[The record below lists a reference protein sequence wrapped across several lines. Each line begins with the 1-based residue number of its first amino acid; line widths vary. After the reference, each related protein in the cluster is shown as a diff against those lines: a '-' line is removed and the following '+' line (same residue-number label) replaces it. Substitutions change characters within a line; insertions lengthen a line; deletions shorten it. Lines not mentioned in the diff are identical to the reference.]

1 MDESV
6 CLCCLKKMDAADD
19 LRVLLLDDQLLC
31 LKCRRSLQRMAWHR
45 RRCLQK
51 QIRGLCKEAGSLC
64 VFVLYEENEAFCQTL
79 ERFAQRKDVVM
90 APLFLD
96 RQKKALQFL
105 KDCDLWLMPADY
117 QKLQQD
123 GELPMQALLKA
134 AGLSASFPL
143 EITDSGVR
151 RRPSWK
157 PRSKKPGCLVL
168 EKSSQTAELAE
179 VLPLLQ
185 PPAQAVF
192 LLAG

>member
-31 LKCRRSLQRMAWHR
+31 LKCRRSLQRISWR
-45 RRCLQK
+45 RRRRLQK
-51 QIRGLCKEAGSLC
+51 QVRRLCQEAGSLC
-64 VFVLYEENEAFCQTL
+64 VFVLYEENEAFCQSL

-105 KDCDLWLMPADY
+105 KEYDLWLMPADY
-117 QKLQQD
+117 QKLQQE

-143 EITDSGVR
+143 ECTGTGVR

-168 EKSSQTAELAE
+168 EGSSQISELAGI
-179 VLPLLQ
+179 LPLLQ

>member
-31 LKCRRSLQRMAWHR
+31 LACRRSLQRIAWR
-45 RRCLQK
+45 RRRRVRMQV
-51 QIRGLCKEAGSLC
+51 RALCEAAGSLQ
-64 VFVLYEENEAFCQTL
+64 VFVLYEENEAFTQTL
-79 ERFAQRKDVVM
+79 ERFAKRKDVVM

-117 QKLQQD
+117 RKLEQD
-123 GELPMQALLKA
+123 GELPMQAMLRT

-143 EITDSGVR
+143 EAADNGFR

-157 PRSKKPGCLVL
+157 PRSEKPGCLVL
-168 EKSSQTAELAE
+168 EGSGQISELRD